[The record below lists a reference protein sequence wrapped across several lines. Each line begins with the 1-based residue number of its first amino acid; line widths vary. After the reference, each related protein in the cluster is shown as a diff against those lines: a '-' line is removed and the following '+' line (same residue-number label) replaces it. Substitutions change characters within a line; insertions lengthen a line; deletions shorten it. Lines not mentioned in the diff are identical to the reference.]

1 MTKENDRN
9 IVAHILK
16 VAKNRYG
23 LVDEDC
29 PGARQKIQ
37 RTLNNKFKLKK
48 KKDSKN
54 GRDIVD
60 YNSAPCEADYL
71 LDFDKDLN
79 EYFKKLKKKAKKKSR
94 MSEED
99 AVYELSQLTGRTYL
113 GDILKYPK
121 LRSQY
126 SKDEL
131 TKMLTKEQWKQIKEN
146 KWNEPDLEDIKL
158 KEKLKV
164 FDRFFDKNY
173 KRPSPVTIETNFK
186 EIKRVI
192 NLFVASKE
200 MEKNKIPDYFYE
212 VLADIRKYLD
222 FDWSKA
228 LNEFFDEKDVGFSKV
243 EFNWNQYLKDVI
255 KHYFFVDYD
264 IGWPT
269 DFEYYLN
276 IQNPQDYFMLK
287 SE

>member
-60 YNSAPCEADYL
+60 YNSAPREADYL

-146 KWNEPDLEDIKL
+146 KWNEPDLEDI
-158 KEKLKV
+158 
-164 FDRFFDKNY
+164 
-173 KRPSPVTIETNFK
+173 
-186 EIKRVI
+186 IKDLLR
-192 NLFVASKE
+192 
-200 MEKNKIPDYFYE
+200 
-212 VLADIRKYLD
+212 
-222 FDWSKA
+222 
-228 LNEFFDEKDVGFSKV
+228 
-243 EFNWNQYLKDVI
+243 
-255 KHYFFVDYD
+255 
-264 IGWPT
+264 
-269 DFEYYLN
+269 
-276 IQNPQDYFMLK
+276 
-287 SE
+287 